1 METLFSGG
9 GSIQIKGVF
18 VSKYEFESVAHN
30 EKLDITDIRL
40 EDQQV
45 VIDYVSNW
53 SQARGCK
60 KINVLKGK

>member
-1 METLFSGG
+1 MGTLFNGG

-40 EDQQV
+40 EGKQV
-45 VIDYVSNW
+45 VIDYISNW
-53 SQARGCK
+53 SQTRGCK
-60 KINVLKGK
+60 KLKSIKGK